1 MIELYHVAKSYPGND
16 RPALKDITIKV
27 EKGEFVFVTGAS
39 GAGKT
44 TLLKL
49 IFGAERA
56 TDGQI
61 LINGVNTTR
70 LESRRLP
77 ELRRMIGVVFQD
89 FKLLKNRTALE
100 NVQFALEVLGVP
112 RAQVRRKAW
121 LALKQVNLHD
131 KIDSYPLNL
140 SGGEQQRIAIAR
152 ALVNNPAILLA
163 DEPTGSLDPD
173 NTREIMRLFEEINTR
188 GATVVVATHDRE
200 LIRSMGK
207 RTIHLE
213 RGMLMS
219 EGK

>member
-1 MIELYHVAKSYPGND
+1 MIELYHVAKNYPGND

-49 IFGAERA
+49 IFGAEKA
-56 TDGQI
+56 SDGQI
-61 LINGVNTTR
+61 LINGVNITR
-70 LESRRLP
+70 LDNRGLP

-100 NVQFALEVLGVP
+100 NVQFALEVIGVP
-112 RAQVRRKAW
+112 RRQVRRKAW

-163 DEPTGSLDPD
+163 DEPTGSLDPE
-173 NTREIMRLFEEINTR
+173 NTKGIMELFDEINTR

-213 RGMLMS
+213 RGMLVS
-219 EGK
+219 EGR

>member
-61 LINGVNTTR
+61 LINGVNITR
-70 LESRRLP
+70 MDNRSLP

-100 NVQFALEVLGVP
+100 NVQFALEVIGVP
-112 RAQVRRKAW
+112 RRQVRRKAW

-163 DEPTGSLDPD
+163 DEPTGSLDPE
-173 NTREIMRLFEEINTR
+173 NTKEIMKLFEEINTR

-200 LIRSMGK
+200 LIRSMAK

-213 RGMLMS
+213 RGMLIS
-219 EGK
+219 EGR

>member
-16 RPALKDITIKV
+16 RPALKDITLKV

-49 IFGAERA
+49 IFGAEKA
-56 TDGQI
+56 SDGQI

-70 LESRRLP
+70 LDNRRLP

-100 NVQFALEVLGVP
+100 NVQFALEVTDVP
-112 RAQVRRKAW
+112 RRQVRRKAW

-131 KIDSYPLNL
+131 KIDNYPLNL

-173 NTREIMRLFEEINTR
+173 NTKEIMRLFEEINTR

-200 LIRSMGK
+200 LIRAMGM

-213 RGMLMS
+213 RGMLVS
-219 EGK
+219 EGR

>member
-1 MIELYHVAKSYPGND
+1 MN
-16 RPALKDITIKV
+16 ITRMDNR
-27 EKGEFVFVTGAS
+27 T
-39 GAGKT
+39 
-44 TLLKL
+44 
-49 IFGAERA
+49 
-56 TDGQI
+56 
-61 LINGVNTTR
+61 
-70 LESRRLP
+70 LP

-100 NVQFALEVLGVP
+100 NVQFALEVIGVP
-112 RAQVRRKAW
+112 RRQVRRKAW

-163 DEPTGSLDPD
+163 DEPTGSLDPE
-173 NTREIMRLFEEINTR
+173 NTKEIMRLFEEINTR

-213 RGMLMS
+213 RGMLIS
-219 EGK
+219 EGR

>member
-1 MIELYHVAKSYPGND
+1 MIELYHVAKNYPGND

-56 TDGQI
+56 SDGQI
-61 LINGVNTTR
+61 LINGVNITR
-70 LESRRLP
+70 MDNRTLP

-100 NVQFALEVLGVP
+100 NVQFALEVIGVP
-112 RAQVRRKAW
+112 RRQVRRKAW

-163 DEPTGSLDPD
+163 DEPTGSLDPE
-173 NTREIMRLFEEINTR
+173 NTKEIMRLFEEINTR

-213 RGMLMS
+213 RGMLIS
-219 EGK
+219 EGR

>member
-61 LINGVNTTR
+61 LINGVNITR
-70 LESRRLP
+70 MDNRSLP

-100 NVQFALEVLGVP
+100 NVQFALEVIGVP
-112 RAQVRRKAW
+112 RRQVRRKAW

-163 DEPTGSLDPD
+163 DEPTGSLDPE
-173 NTREIMRLFEEINTR
+173 NTKEIMKLFEEINTR

-213 RGMLMS
+213 RGMLIS
-219 EGK
+219 EGR